1 MPEYLGGPG
10 DPPVRRVIPV
20 TKGAD
25 RRYTLRRRNTGGD
38 PVDWD
43 ADVYVNVGL
52 DPVVK
57 VDADVTGADAVIDL
71 ESSLCDQVKSSTTW
85 QAIASFP
92 GTPTNEVPI
101 AVGTFERWD
110 GK

>member
-1 MPEYLGGPG
+1 MPEYLGGNG
-10 DPPVRRVIPV
+10 DPPVKRVIPV

-25 RRYTLRRRNTGGD
+25 KRYTLRRRNSSGD

-43 ADVYVNVGL
+43 ADVYVNVQL
-52 DPVVK
+52 ATPVK
-57 VDADVTGADAVIDL
+57 VDCTVTGPDALFDL
-71 ESSLCDQVKSSTTW
+71 EAEVADQVKSSTTW

-92 GTPTNEVPI
+92 GSPSSEVPI